1 MVLEVQLTG
10 HADLWGKERSIK
22 ILSRS
27 LAGQFIRGEQNGPC
41 DGRVDRLAESPGVL
55 VWGNDCAWGSHQNG
69 YISDIVEVDRWE
81 SPLML

>member
-1 MVLEVQLTG
+1 MVVGGGRKKRCIWSMVLEVQLTG

-27 LAGQFIRGEQNGPC
+27 LAGQFIRGMQNGPC

-55 VWGNDCAWGSHQNG
+55 V
-69 YISDIVEVDRWE
+69 
-81 SPLML
+81 